1 MSSAESTKTTGA
13 RSAPGDGTSGPKTRP
28 GPVSGASC
36 SAPAS
41 TPSASSASSRPSG
54 TAPAVVPIGQ
64 VLVDMGV
71 ITEIQLQDALQR
83 QAQGGQRLMLG
94 EILIGMGLVDP
105 DTLLRAVAASRGI
118 EFVEDPAAIAEPGA
132 LALVPEQT
140 RRDLHVLPVAL
151 DKGELVVATS
161 EPQNFFIKEQLAK
174 LTGFRIRFVASPL
187 DRIDAALGSAPAET
201 TEIDSELLGDLESQT
216 GTLEQAQEDEI
227 GAGEDDADA
236 GPVVRLVNSVI
247 LHAVKEGASDIH
259 IEPDDGVLRVRFRV
273 DGVLYTKVK
282 PPHRMH
288 AAVASRVKIMAK
300 LDISERRV
308 PQDGEISLKVDGR
321 PVDLRVSTL
330 PGKFGEKVVMR
341 VVDASGSRP
350 SLDKLGFLPEML
362 ERFKSLI
369 ELPHGIVLVTGP
381 TGSGKSTTLYAALS
395 TFDTETLNVSTV
407 EDPVESN
414 LPGVHQAQIN
424 PKAGFTFAGAL
435 RALLRQDPDIVMVGE
450 IRDGET
456 GQIAVQ
462 AALTGHLVLSTLHTN
477 DAPSAVT
484 RMENLGVEPFL
495 VAASLRG
502 VLAQRLVRRICQQC
516 RVEFEPDAAQRN
528 ALGRYAAQATKLYKG
543 AGCRKCRD
551 TGLSGRVGL
560 YELFVPNDEMLDAI
574 SARAEPAA
582 IRALLEKQGFESLW
596 DDGMKK
602 VLMGLTNSEEVH
614 GACRG

>member
-1 MSSAESTKTTGA
+1 MKSSDPSTRAPSTISLTTATADLG
-13 RSAPGDGTSGPKTRP
+13 G
-28 GPVSGASC
+28 
-36 SAPAS
+36 APA
-41 TPSASSASSRPSG
+41 TAPRGAPAPSAG
-54 TAPAVVPIGQ
+54 GAPATVPIGQ
-64 VLVDMGV
+64 VLVDTGV
-71 ITEIQLQDALQR
+71 ITEIQLQEALER

-94 EILIGMGLVDP
+94 EILISMGLVDP
-105 DTLLRAVAASRGI
+105 DTLLRAVAVSRGI
-118 EFVEDPAAIAEPGA
+118 DFVEDPSTVAEPGA
-132 LALVPEQT
+132 LALIPEQT
-140 RRDLHVLPVAL
+140 RRDLHVLPVSLA
-151 DKGELVVATS
+151 KGELLVATS

-174 LTGFRIRFVASPL
+174 ITGFRIRFVASPV
-187 DRIDAALGSAPAET
+187 DRIDAAIGSAPAET
-201 TEIDSELLGDLESQT
+201 AEIDSEILGDLESQEC
-216 GTLEQAQEDEI
+216 TLEQTENDEI
-227 GAGEDDADA
+227 GATEADADA
-236 GPVVRLVNSVI
+236 GPVVKLVNSVI
-247 LHAVKEGASDIH
+247 LFAVKEGASDIH

-282 PPHRMH
+282 PAYRMH
-288 AAVASRVKIMAK
+288 AAVASRIKIMAK
-300 LDISERRV
+300 LDISERRI
-308 PQDGEISLKVDGR
+308 PQDGEISVKVDGR
-321 PVDLRVSTL
+321 AVDLRVSTL

-341 VVDASGSRP
+341 VVDTGGSRP
-350 SLDKLGFLPEML
+350 SLEKLGFRPAML
-362 ERFKSLI
+362 QRFQSLI
-369 ELPHGIVLVTGP
+369 EMPHGIVLVTGP

-395 TFDTETLNVSTV
+395 TFDSETLNVSTV
-407 EDPVESN
+407 EDPIESN
-414 LPGVHQAQIN
+414 LNGVHQAQIN

-484 RMENLGVEPFL
+484 RLENLGVEPFL

-516 RVEFEPDAAQRN
+516 RTEFEPDAAQRS
-528 ALGRYAAQATKLYKG
+528 ALGRYGADATKLYKG

-596 DDGMKK
+596 DDGMQK
-602 VLMGLTNSEEVH
+602 VLLGWTNTEEVH